1 MYHFFS
7 SIFPCDTI
15 PGKTWTTAQGEQ
27 TKVKTSKSSLGNQRV
42 LIGLLTGVWVRCSS
56 RNKKMTHTAASLK
69 AHPSLSDSSQKMGT
83 WSSLPSLQATHMLLL
98 GFILV
103 GLSLPQ
109 LPLLFILSVWRVRSG
124 TLATS
129 WGSWAVCFLSLQR
142 VSFRLPWVF
151 RAYWVWASQKVA
163 VHECAR

>member
-1 MYHFFS
+1 
-7 SIFPCDTI
+7 
-15 PGKTWTTAQGEQ
+15 
-27 TKVKTSKSSLGNQRV
+27 
-42 LIGLLTGVWVRCSS
+42 
-56 RNKKMTHTAASLK
+56 MTHTAASLK

-83 WSSLPSLQATHMLLL
+83 WSSLPSLQATHVLLL

-129 WGSWAVCFLSLQR
+129 
-142 VSFRLPWVF
+142 
-151 RAYWVWASQKVA
+151 
-163 VHECAR
+163 